1 LGKVRIQ
8 WPLYAAKDC
17 PIQFHLPVVSAHHL
31 NAKIAPNCHIIKPDP
46 LEISE
51 VEYRN
56 TVGQVGWASLW
67 SPLDDYGLG
76 MPPPQQGLFSGRRS
90 SAAAIGGDVDGD
102 GVDDVDENGESLKKM
117 KK

>member
-1 LGKVRIQ
+1 
-8 WPLYAAKDC
+8 
-17 PIQFHLPVVSAHHL
+17 
-31 NAKIAPNCHIIKPDP
+31 
-46 LEISE
+46 